1 MRSNLTPPPDAQAAY
16 EHLEN
21 ILKRYGSMVVA
32 YSGGVDSALL
42 AYCASRALGES
53 ALAVIG
59 VSPSLSQRERES
71 ALEFL
76 ERYSIPY
83 QCIDTGELADPEY
96 ARNHPDRCY
105 HCKSELFSKLQS
117 VASSRGLRYVAYG
130 ANADDAAEY
139 RPGSAAA
146 MERGVA
152 APLAE
157 AGMGKEAIRSLA
169 RGLSLELWDK
179 PASPCLASRIPYY
192 SPVDAGKLEQVE
204 RAENALKDLGFGV
217 CRVRH
222 HGAAATIEIPRSE
235 FARLFDGDTA
245 RRVAEAVKSAGFSFA
260 ALDLDGFKSG
270 KLNETISSQSDI
282 DPARSD

>member
-1 MRSNLTPPPDAQAAY
+1 MRSAY
-16 EHLEN
+16 EQLEK
-21 ILKRYGSMVVA
+21 ILRRYGSMVVA

-42 AYCASRALGES
+42 AYCASQVLGES

-59 VSPSLSQRERES
+59 ISPSLSRRERES
-71 ALEFL
+71 AVEFL
-76 ERYSIPY
+76 ERHAIRYH
-83 QCIDTGELADPEY
+83 CIDTKELANTGY

-105 HCKSELFSKLQS
+105 HCKSELFSKLRGI
-117 VASSRGLRYVAYG
+117 AHTRGLQYIAYG

-146 MERGVA
+146 KEHGVA

-157 AGMGKEAIRSLA
+157 AGMGKDEIRRLA

-192 SPVDAGKLEQVE
+192 SAVDASKLEQIE
-204 RAENALKDLGFGV
+204 RAENVLKDLGFGV

-222 HGAAATIEIPRSE
+222 HGAVATIEIPHVE
-235 FARLFDGDTA
+235 FGRLFE
-245 RRVAEAVKSAGFSFA
+245 REMSQRVAERIRKAGFSYVT
-260 ALDLDGFKSG
+260 LDLEGFRSG
-270 KLNETISSQSDI
+270 KLNDAISSSNEI
-282 DPARSD
+282 DPAHS